1 MAIYDYDMEYFSGTL
16 AETEQWLPRLPIG
29 AQQAM
34 AQEMTLL
41 KAQLAL
47 KREQWELADRLAAQV
62 LAQLQPEQQRE
73 LAIGLAVRGEVC
85 ICQGQSEAALEQLS
99 RSLALAYAQQAHINV
114 VWQLSQ
120 LAEAQIN
127 LAQLARAEERLQQAE
142 AEGKAQHLEQL
153 QVMEFV
159 YRCWCKLALLRQD
172 LPRAEHCL
180 QRMATIIEGEEE
192 RWLYPLYTG
201 RLQLAM
207 RQERLLEAQHWAAEL
222 ERLGARYQVHA
233 DWRANTD
240 SARLDLWLRTG
251 QQQTVRDWLRQQA
264 PVLLAGNHF
273 LQLLGINRARALLGL
288 GKYRLALRQLALL
301 QSETQSRQLPLFE
314 QQIALY
320 QALALQGLRRDAE
333 ARLVVQSALLAAE
346 SSGCVGPWLLNG
358 EGLQPLL
365 RQLQQEREW
374 PFVRYLLLQSGG
386 HKESAGSGSSVRLA
400 QAGWAAWAKGK
411 RTCWG
416 RASSCHW
423 LAHRVTWLMP
433 W

>member
-1 MAIYDYDMEYFSGTL
+1 M
-16 AETEQWLPRLPIG
+16 
-29 AQQAM
+29 
-34 AQEMTLL
+34 
-41 KAQLAL
+41 
-47 KREQWELADRLAAQV
+47 
-62 LAQLQPEQQRE
+62 
-73 LAIGLAVRGEVC
+73 
-85 ICQGQSEAALEQLS
+85 
-99 RSLALAYAQQAHINV
+99 
-114 VWQLSQ
+114 
-120 LAEAQIN
+120 
-127 LAQLARAEERLQQAE
+127 QQAE
-142 AEGKAQHLEQL
+142 AEGEAQHLEQL

-233 DWRANTD
+233 DWRANAD

-264 PVLLAGNHF
+264 PVLQAGNHF

-320 QALALQGLRRDAE
+320 QALALQGLRRNAE
-333 ARLVVQSALLAAE
+333 ARRMVQPALLAAE

-365 RQLQQEREW
+365 RPLQQEREW

-386 HKESAGSGSSVRLA
+386 HKESVGSGSSVRLA
-400 QAGWAAWAKGK
+400 QALPAAAQHLALTQKEWQVLQGIANGLSNEQIADGMYVAHCTVKSHIRRIYRK
-411 RTCWG
+411 LQVDNREQAIT
-416 RASSCHW
+416 RACQ
-423 LAHRVTWLMP
+423 LPDALQTP
-433 W
+433 E